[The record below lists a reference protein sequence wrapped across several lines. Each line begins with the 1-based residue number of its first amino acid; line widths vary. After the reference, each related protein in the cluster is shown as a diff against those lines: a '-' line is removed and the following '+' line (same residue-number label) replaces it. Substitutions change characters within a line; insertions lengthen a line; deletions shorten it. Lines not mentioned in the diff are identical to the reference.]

1 MKKKGAVL
9 FDLYGTLIDIETNE
23 EDLSVYEALSRYVS
37 YYRVR
42 IGPED
47 LKAAYF
53 GEVSLRLRADAH
65 REVDVHEIF
74 EGILR
79 RHLENA
85 ETCPP
90 GLALSATVLFRS
102 LSMRRFGLFPGVK
115 GFLEAVSDN
124 FLTALVSDAQW
135 AFAEPEL
142 SILDL
147 GRYFQCRIL
156 SSRIGHKK
164 PDPRPFEAAM
174 KELNVS
180 PEECIYIGDSP
191 ERDLQGAKNAGLRCV
206 LFGKGAGPFGG
217 LAPDASFARY
227 EELYPVLTRLFPA

>member
-1 MKKKGAVL
+1 MRKKGAVL

-23 EDLSVYEALSRYVS
+23 EDPSVYAALSRYVS
-37 YYRVR
+37 YYQVK

-74 EGILR
+74 DGIIERHVEEGKK
-79 RHLENA
+79 
-85 ETCPP
+85 CPQ

-102 LSMRRFGLFPGVK
+102 LSMRRFGLFPGVR

-142 SILDL
+142 LMLDL
-147 GRYFQCRIL
+147 DRYFQCRIL

-174 KELNVS
+174 KELGAV

-191 ERDLQGAKNAGLRCV
+191 ERDLMGAKNAGIRCV
-206 LFGKGAGPFGG
+206 LFGKGSGPFGG
-217 LAPDASFARY
+217 LSPDATFSRY
-227 EELYPVLTRLFPA
+227 EELYSILARMFPA